1 MTDDLPAE
9 NPVLET
15 CVGLWTDRHFPPE
28 MIAAQARAYGDSEY
42 VDGVLIPDQLSGF
55 VPRQLWTPENTP
67 LAAVIGDPDSALD
80 AFMVAPYLHA
90 VAPELALHL
99 TTDSI
104 RRRPAELVQSMLTL
118 AHLTGGRATF
128 QVGAGE
134 AKQTVPFG
142 HPAKQ
147 GLSRLDDLLRIYRR
161 VLETD
166 GPFDFDGRR
175 TQFRG
180 AFLGGARSVL
190 PTVWAL
196 GGGPKLTDTA
206 TSYADGMAIAV
217 PNALAT
223 PERVGETVDA
233 VRTQVEQKGRDPE
246 AFRIG
251 LWVTT
256 LVHPDRAVVD
266 AAFRNPVI
274 KFVSA
279 ATGRI
284 DPTEWEREG
293 LGLPF
298 PEGWSYPKDLL
309 PYGLDDDL
317 VRAVVDATTDEHID
331 RAWIAGQP
339 REVAARIHPYLEA
352 GIDWVMPI
360 DYLGVVGDPT
370 DAQASVAGLIEL
382 CAHLKAGVSS
392 AAPAVAVQ
400 V

>member
-1 MTDDLPAE
+1 M
-9 NPVLET
+9 LET

-28 MIAAQARAYGDSEY
+28 LITQQARAFGESEH
-42 VDGVLIPDQLSGF
+42 VDGVLIPDQLAGF

-67 LAAVIGDPDSALD
+67 LAGVIGDPDSALD

-90 VAPELALHL
+90 LAPDLGLHL

-104 RRRPAELVQSMLTL
+104 RRAPAELVQSMLTL

-128 QVGAGE
+128 QIGAGE

-142 HPAKQ
+142 HPARQ
-147 GLSRLDDLLRIYRR
+147 GLSRLEDLLRIYRR
-161 VLETD
+161 VLEHD

-175 TQFRG
+175 THFRG
-180 AFLGGARSVL
+180 AFLGGARSAP

-196 GGGPKLTDTA
+196 GGGPKLTDVA
-206 TSYADGMAIAV
+206 TSYADGIAIAV
-217 PNALAT
+217 PNALSK
-223 PERVGETVDA
+223 PERVGETVDMI
-233 VRTQVEQKGRDPE
+233 RTQVEQKGRDPR

-256 LVHPDRAVVD
+256 LVHPDRSVLE
-266 AAFRNPVI
+266 AAYRNPVI

-279 ATGRI
+279 ATGRV
-284 DPTEWEREG
+284 DVGEWEREG

-309 PYGLDDDL
+309 PYGLDDEL
-317 VRAVVDATTDEHID
+317 VRTVVDATTEEHVEQ
-331 RAWIAGQP
+331 AWIVGQP
-339 REVAARIHPYLEA
+339 QEVAARILPYLEA

-360 DYLGVVGDPT
+360 DYLGVVGDPA
-370 DAQASVAGLIEL
+370 DAKASLGGLIDL
-382 CAHLKAGVSS
+382 CAALKAGHTLVGS
-392 AAPAVAVQ
+392 AETR
-400 V
+400 